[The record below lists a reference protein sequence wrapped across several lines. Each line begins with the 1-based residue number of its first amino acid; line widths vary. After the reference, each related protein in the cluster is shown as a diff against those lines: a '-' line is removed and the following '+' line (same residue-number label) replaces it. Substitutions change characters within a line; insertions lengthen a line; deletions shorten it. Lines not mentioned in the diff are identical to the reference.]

1 MTRERISPKQEMIQ
15 VRIHKDIRTR
25 AELLLEWVAG
35 NAELSP
41 SGSAE
46 LTDVYR
52 AALCLGLEQL
62 ESKRRRELNENPDP
76 PEDLVENPDP
86 PEDQDEEVDP
96 MEGLSALQKLFR
108 ENKLAENVS
117 RAIFLAPEA
126 TLASMFPKDQ
136 AEEVDRAAVTRTE
149 YSRRNRYTAI
159 HPVDAVLKDVIENLD
174 PPKHL
179 VENPDSLEDQAEE
192 VDPRQ
197 GLSTFQRQL
206 LKMKEAEERTKLVGE
221 GS

>member
-1 MTRERISPKQEMIQ
+1 MTRKRVAPKQEMLQ
-15 VRIHKDIRTR
+15 VRIHKNIRTR

-52 AALCLGLEQL
+52 IAVSLGLERL

-76 PEDLVENPDP
+76 PEDLVENPDSP
-86 PEDQDEEVDP
+86 
-96 MEGLSALQKLFR
+96 
-108 ENKLAENVS
+108 
-117 RAIFLAPEA
+117 
-126 TLASMFPKDQ
+126 
-136 AEEVDRAAVTRTE
+136 
-149 YSRRNRYTAI
+149 
-159 HPVDAVLKDVIENLD
+159 
-174 PPKHL
+174 
-179 VENPDSLEDQAEE
+179 EDQAEE
-192 VDPRQ
+192 VDSRQ

-206 LKMKEAEERTKLVGE
+206 LKIKEAEERTKLVGE

>member
-1 MTRERISPKQEMIQ
+1 MTRKRVAPKQEMLQ
-15 VRIHKDIRTR
+15 VRIHKNIRTR

-52 AALCLGLEQL
+52 AALCLGLERL
-62 ESKRRRELNENPDP
+62 ESKRRRELNENPARPKDQAEEVEEATEDDEPIPESLKFADRVIGLIHEGAQMEADRAAIARTELHRRYRYTAIHPVDDVLKQLIENPDP

-86 PEDQDEEVDP
+86 
-96 MEGLSALQKLFR
+96 S
-108 ENKLAENVS
+108 
-117 RAIFLAPEA
+117 
-126 TLASMFPKDQ
+126 
-136 AEEVDRAAVTRTE
+136 
-149 YSRRNRYTAI
+149 
-159 HPVDAVLKDVIENLD
+159 
-174 PPKHL
+174 
-179 VENPDSLEDQAEE
+179 EDQAEE

-206 LKMKEAEERTKLVGE
+206 LKMKEAEERKKLE
-221 GS
+221 EEES